1 MEWFTVQELVGVGGL
16 PTHPYN
22 VRKRLDS
29 ISTEETKRKR
39 QGTKAFEYHIS
50 ILPLATQAALYKREG
65 KIKVGDDF
73 IDLPKPVEK
82 SYCREALWAR
92 WDVAGI
98 RAQEKA
104 KKMVAAVQAVYQMNK
119 TGVGKVAAYEAVAK
133 HNGISLSTIR

>member
-1 MEWFTVQELVGVGGL
+1 MEWFAISELLNLPGLPNTVQGIAYQAKSKSWKLRSREGKGGG
-16 PTHPYN
+16 
-22 VRKRLDS
+22 K
-29 ISTEETKRKR
+29 
-39 QGTKAFEYHIS
+39 EYHIS
-50 ILPLATQAALYKREG
+50 SLPIETQVALYKREG